1 MEDDDVKGEEEDDV
15 ENDDVEEKEED
26 DTEDADVGGGGPI
39 PRPSCRV
46 LFERAQ
52 SKLHFNI
59 SQEPLYTGIYGK
71 NAAAQNPGPHF
82 VRACTVTVGM
92 QVNISQEPL
101 YTGIYGKN
109 AAAQNPGPHFVRA
122 CTVTVG
128 MQVNI
133 SQEPLYTEIYMKNA
147 APQSE
152 HPDQAPAFTPT
163 VRTPQCG
170 HTVWGKNAFANS
182 ETNFR
187 GVSTWTF
194 R

>member
-1 MEDDDVKGEEEDDV
+1 MVDDVDDVQDDDVKGEEEDDV

-26 DTEDADVGGGGPI
+26 DTEDADVEEED
-39 PRPSCRV
+39 RSQD
-46 LFERAQ
+46 RAAC
-52 SKLHFNI
+52 L
-59 SQEPLYTGIYGK
+59 
-71 NAAAQNPGPHF
+71 
-82 VRACTVTVGM
+82 VRACAVGM